1 MRTLKLCLALLML
14 SQIAFA
20 ADQACVVC
28 SVEQAR
34 YHLEDCEHKSEW
46 NGESFYFCQQACKDR
61 FDAEPEAWSKK
72 FAALDKGPQAPTQ
85 LPAFKFPLEPLG
97 SLSSEDLAGK
107 VLVLNLWATWCGPC
121 SEEMP
126 DLVKLQEEYGD
137 KGLVVL
143 ALSFDKTK
151 AAHSKGVKA
160 LGLNFPSIYADQEA
174 VAEFLAKLG
183 PVSAIP
189 ITFIV
194 DTQGRIVERIDGKST
209 YDRFVK
215 TVEPLLPQTE
225 APKQT
230 SRRGSVAP
238 S

>member
-1 MRTLKLCLALLML
+1 M
-14 SQIAFA
+14 
-20 ADQACVVC
+20 
-28 SVEQAR
+28 EQSR
-34 YHLEDCEHKSEW
+34 YHLEDCQHVTEW
-46 NGESFYFCQQACKDR
+46 NGESFYFCQEACKER
-61 FDAEPEAWSKK
+61 FDSEPEVWSKK
-72 FAALDKGPQAPTQ
+72 FAVLDKVAATPTL

-137 KGLVVL
+137 KGLAVV

-151 AAHSKGVKA
+151 EAHSKGVKA
-160 LGLNFPSIYADQEA
+160 LGLNFPSIFADQEA

-194 DTQGRIVERIDGKST
+194 NTEGRIVERIDGKGT
-209 YDRFVK
+209 FDQFVK
-215 TVEPLLPQTE
+215 SVEPLLPQAE
-225 APKQT
+225 SPKKS
-230 SRRGSVAP
+230 SRRGSVVP